1 MEVIKTILPAENYV
15 TYLTAQARI
24 DSLIPLPDTRAV
36 RKVLACTAQVTNL
49 EAAAAQ
55 GAVDLSGVLALQLI
69 LLEAE
74 PFAFTAQA
82 EFTHRIKSE
91 KVAAGMQALA
101 QAQVFE
107 CRAEAEDGV
116 LRLHAL
122 IALDAHITQT
132 NQVSAV
138 TEISDVHGIETVRGL
153 FTQKR
158 RTLVGSQT
166 LRVQEELSIPSG
178 TKLLQV
184 NGSALVREA
193 VPAHGGILVEGV
205 LHVAALL
212 QDGEGNL
219 RSQPMN
225 LPFSETI
232 AGDATDACEAQ
243 AILQDLRAEVT
254 SEADGALEV
263 TASIPISVYAAVHT
277 EIPLLLDAYD
287 AELSFACVQEE
298 TESLQYNNSHT
309 KKAVVR
315 ETLPIPSVLPESFLP
330 AFVRAV
336 PAITGIAP
344 SDEGAEV
351 DGVLLTT
358 LCYRAE
364 DGGLYSFSE
373 DIPFCVKI
381 DQAEGRALTAQAVVC
396 AATVTGGGRSLDVQ
410 ITMQLSCDCY
420 HSSIQRYTSML
431 EGNENAQSRNGIF
444 IYLSDQNETLFSVG
458 KRFGIPVASVMA
470 LNPNLKEPMSEG
482 QQIVLVK

>member
-1 MEVIKTILPAENYV
+1 MEVIKTILPAEYYV
-15 TYLTAQARI
+15 AYLSAQARI
-24 DSLIPLPDTRAV
+24 DSLIPLPDARAV

-49 EAAAAQ
+49 EAVAAQ
-55 GAVDLSGVLALQLI
+55 GALDLSGTLALQLI

-91 KVAAGMQALA
+91 KVTAGMQALA

-132 NQVSAV
+132 NQVNAV
-138 TEISDVHGIETVRGL
+138 TEIAGARGIECVRGL

-158 RTLVGSQT
+158 RALCGSQT
-166 LRVQEELSIPSG
+166 LRVQEEISIPSG

-184 NGSALVREA
+184 SGAVLAREA
-193 VPAHGGILVEGV
+193 VPTHGGILVEGV

-219 RSQPMN
+219 KNQPIN

-232 AGDATDACEAQ
+232 AGEATDSCVAQ
-243 AILQDLRAEVT
+243 ASLQDLRAEVT

-263 TASIPISVYAAVHT
+263 TANIPVFVYSAQST

-287 AELSFACVQEE
+287 AACSFACIQEE
-298 TESLQYNNSHT
+298 TESLQYNNSHA

-315 ETLPIPSVLPESFLP
+315 ETLPLPAALPDSFLP
-330 AFVRAV
+330 AFARAV
-336 PAITGIAP
+336 PAITGVTP
-344 SDEGAEV
+344 GEEGVEV

-358 LCYRAE
+358 LCYRAD
-364 DGGLYSFSE
+364 DGELYSFAE
-373 DIPFCVKI
+373 DVPFSVKI
-381 DQAEGRALTAQAVVC
+381 DQAEGRALAVQAVVC
-396 AATVTGGGRSLDVQ
+396 AATATGGGRALDLQ
-410 ITMQLSCDCY
+410 ITMQIGCDCY
-420 HSSIQRYTSML
+420 HSTTQKYTSML
-431 EGNENAQSRNGIF
+431 EDHEEAQPRNGIF
-444 IYLSDQNETLFSVG
+444 IYLSDHNESLFSVG
-458 KRFGIPVASVMA
+458 KRFGVPVASVLA
-470 LNPNLKEPMSEG
+470 LNPNLKEPLSEG